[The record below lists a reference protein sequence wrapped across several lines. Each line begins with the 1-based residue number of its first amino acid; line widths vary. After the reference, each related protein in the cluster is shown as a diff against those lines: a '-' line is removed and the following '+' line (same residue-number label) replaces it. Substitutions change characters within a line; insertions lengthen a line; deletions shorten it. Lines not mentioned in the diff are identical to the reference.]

1 MTWLWMGSP
10 HKNIRLMLEFVKT
23 PSLFLHFF
31 YINDLPDD
39 VISNIVLS
47 ILMILLSTLRVIRYL
62 ICGKN

>member
-1 MTWLWMGSP
+1 
-10 HKNIRLMLEFVKT
+10 MLEFVKT

-47 ILMILLSTLRVIRYL
+47 ILMILLSTLSVIRYL